1 MFNFFHDLGHA
12 LEWRAEGE
20 TLCGAASGTDAV
32 RVRATPGGALL
43 KDLPGALLPEQTR
56 AVAAS
61 CLPPVRPLLE
71 LPEEEH
77 VWTVEDSFLLGPDLL
92 VAPVTDAGARERE
105 VYLLLG
111 ASWTEAGTGEVPQG
125 CSTIRVEAPLESI
138 PPFLRD
144 GAELLVRAGES

>member
-43 KDLPGALLPEQTR
+43 PERTR

-61 CLPPVRPLLE
+61 CLPPVRPVLE
-71 LPEEEH
+71 LPEDEH

-92 VAPVTDAGARERE
+92 VAPVTEAGARERE

-111 ASWTEAGTGEVPQG
+111 ASWTEARTGEVHQG
-125 CSTIRVEAPLESI
+125 CSTMRVAAPLESI
-138 PPFLRD
+138 PPCLRD
-144 GAELLVRAGES
+144 DAELLVPAGES